1 MKNKLLLTLVTF
13 YCSLNLFSLQINMH
27 TYANPQVLLLQNMIV
42 SPLQIQYR
50 WHYMQKNGKIYKRLY
65 NETNQEWVGN
75 SCCND
80 AANHCCQIAKH
91 KHHNKCLT
99 NGQRHRQLLITW
111 HSISD
116 TGRIHL

>member
-50 WHYMQKNGKIYKRLY
+50 WHYMQKMVKFTSAYTMKQTKNG
-65 NETNQEWVGN
+65 
-75 SCCND
+75 
-80 AANHCCQIAKH
+80 
-91 KHHNKCLT
+91 
-99 NGQRHRQLLITW
+99 
-111 HSISD
+111 
-116 TGRIHL
+116 

>member
-1 MKNKLLLTLVTF
+1 MILHFQFILETTRIKRKI
-13 YCSLNLFSLQINMH
+13 QINMH

-75 SCCND
+75 WIYVRD
-80 AANHCCQIAKH
+80 V
-91 KHHNKCLT
+91 
-99 NGQRHRQLLITW
+99 
-111 HSISD
+111 
-116 TGRIHL
+116 

>member
-13 YCSLNLFSLQINMH
+13 YCSLNLFSLQINMR

-75 SCCND
+75 WIYVRD
-80 AANHCCQIAKH
+80 V
-91 KHHNKCLT
+91 
-99 NGQRHRQLLITW
+99 
-111 HSISD
+111 
-116 TGRIHL
+116 

>member
-27 TYANPQVLLLQNMIV
+27 TYANPQVLLLQ
-42 SPLQIQYR
+42 IQYR

-75 SCCND
+75 WIYVRD
-80 AANHCCQIAKH
+80 V
-91 KHHNKCLT
+91 
-99 NGQRHRQLLITW
+99 
-111 HSISD
+111 
-116 TGRIHL
+116 